1 MSGEKRVPMVQ
12 FIENEELAIGN
23 EDKDSRRKLSQTS
36 GASDACFV
44 NPLMRRVKENVLH
57 FLDFAI

>member
-1 MSGEKRVPMVQ
+1 MVQ

-44 NPLMRRVKENVLH
+44 NPLMRRVKENLLH